1 MSLALE
7 RGAASPAIRSRSNMR
22 SGSSGWKTA
31 HLSPA
36 NLVAVNAKDGEK
48 NGSEGGQ
55 SLLETYLARRP
66 DLVRFFTQRLRS
78 AAAAEDL
85 VQDIYVR
92 LAAQDSGVVIHNPVG
107 YLYRLGSNL
116 MLDRL
121 RGERRAAVR
130 EGAWLDSNSTR
141 VGSEEVAE
149 DPGAEQTI
157 VARQRLQAI
166 VTALRE
172 LPEQTQR
179 AFRMHKFEGMSHPEV
194 AAAMGV
200 SRSSVEKHV
209 MAALKLLAARVR

>member
-1 MSLALE
+1 
-7 RGAASPAIRSRSNMR
+7 
-22 SGSSGWKTA
+22 
-31 HLSPA
+31 
-36 NLVAVNAKDGEK
+36 VNAKNGETS
-48 NGSEGGQ
+48 GSEGGQ

-85 VQDIYVR
+85 VQDIYLR
-92 LAAQDSGVVIHNPVG
+92 LAAQDGAVVIHNPVG

-141 VGSEEVAE
+141 VGAEEIAE
-149 DPGAEQTI
+149 GPSAEQAI
-157 VARQRLQAI
+157 AARQRLEVVVA
-166 VTALRE
+166 ALKE

-179 AFRMHKFEGMSHPEV
+179 VFRMHKFDGMSHPEV
-194 AAAMGV
+194 AAAMGI

-209 MAALKLLAARVR
+209 MAALKLLAARMR